1 MKIKVKKLMSK
12 IKETVSEA
20 LTPEEN
26 KKMRKWSLKLENA
39 RNAYSETLRNIK
51 TNEKVYDGT
60 REVQGNPNTYVEPTK
75 LACNVRNISYELVES
90 QVDSSIPMPKVTPI
104 HEEDE
109 EIAKTIEKALVN
121 MIKVRRLNI
130 LNDLME
136 RTVPIQ
142 GGDFFHVEWDNSL
155 GYHSNLGD
163 VTISERHPRQVI
175 PQPGVTDIDKM
186 DYIFILASQTKDFVK
201 KKYGKDVSD
210 AEEEYKDIRN
220 AEDSN
225 VDTDLVTVNM
235 VYYRNGKGGIGLYVW
250 CDDIELLDLEDYQ
263 ARKINRCTKCG
274 TETTEDK
281 CPECGAKTEEVDN
294 KEFTFEVPVVDPMS
308 GQVIGTEEAKAEY
321 YKPNVIPIILR
332 KNVSKHGSLL
342 GYSDVAVIRDQQDMI
357 NKLGSKVSEKLLKGG
372 SIAYLPSEVG
382 IETTDEELKVVR
394 LTTPDQVQ
402 RMGVLNLQ
410 VNVSQDLQMMSYE
423 YDYAKSTL
431 GITDSYQGKYDS
443 SATSGT
449 AKQYSINQAAGRL
462 ESKRIMKNDAYSKL
476 YELIFKFWLAYSD
489 EPMPISG
496 TGLNN
501 AMEYAELDKRSF
513 LKKDDAGEWYWNDE
527 FLFEIDSTSTLM
539 ANREAMWSQADQMLQ
554 SGAFGPVGDTDTALL
569 YWTFKS
575 RNNYPNAGEILRQIE
590 MRKQAEM
597 QEAQEMAQMQE
608 EGAMPNEMSVM

>member
-1 MKIKVKKLMSK
+1 MKVKKFMK
-12 IKETVSEA
+12 KVKETISEA

-39 RNAYSETLRNIK
+39 RNAYSDTLKSIK
-51 TNEKVYDGT
+51 RNEKLYDGT
-60 REVQGNPNTYVEPTK
+60 REVQGNPNSGVTPSK
-75 LACNVRNISYELVES
+75 LACNVRNISYELIES

-109 EIAKTIEKALVN
+109 EVAKTIEKALIN

-130 LNDLME
+130 INDLME

-155 GYHSNLGD
+155 GYHTNLGD
-163 VTISERHPRQVI
+163 VSISERHPRQVI
-175 PQPGVTDIDKM
+175 PQPGVTDIEKM
-186 DYIFILASQTKDFVK
+186 DYIFILVSQTKDFVK
-201 KKYGKDVSD
+201 KKYGVDVSD
-210 AEEEYKDIRN
+210 AEEEFRDIRN

-225 VDTDLVTVNM
+225 IDTDLVTVNM

-263 ARKINRCTKCG
+263 ARTIRVCPKCG
-274 TETTEDK
+274 SKSQEEK
-281 CPECGAKTEEVDN
+281 CPECGAKTEETID
-294 KEFTFEVPVVDPMS
+294 KEYTFEIPVVDPLT
-308 GQVIGTEEAKAEY
+308 GEITGFEEATTEY

-332 KNVSKHGSLL
+332 KNVSKHGALL
-342 GYSDVAVIRDQQDMI
+342 GYSDVDVIRDQQDMI
-357 NKLGSKVSEKLLKGG
+357 NKLGSKVAEKLLKGG

-410 VNVSQDLQMMSYE
+410 VNVSQDIQMMSYE

-431 GITDSYQGKYDS
+431 GITDAYQGKYDS

-501 AMEYAELDKRSF
+501 TMEYAQLDKKAF
-513 LKKDDAGEWYWNDE
+513 LKKDAAGEWYWNDE
-527 FLFEIDSTSTLM
+527 FIFDIDSTSTLM
-539 ANREAMWSQADQMLQ
+539 ANREAMWAQADQMLQ
-554 SGAFGPVGDTDTALL
+554 SGAFGPIGNTDTALL

-575 RNNYPNAGEILRQIE
+575 KNNYPNAGEILRQIE
-590 MRKQAEM
+590 MRKQAET
-597 QEAQEMAQMQE
+597 QAMAQME
-608 EGAMPNEMSVM
+608 ENANEMPVM

>member
-1 MKIKVKKLMSK
+1 MKVKKFMK
-12 IKETVSEA
+12 KVKETISEA

-39 RNAYSETLRNIK
+39 RNAYSDTLKSIK
-51 TNEKVYDGT
+51 RNEKLYDGT
-60 REVQGNPNTYVEPTK
+60 REVQGNPNSGVTPSK
-75 LACNVRNISYELVES
+75 LACNVRNISYELIES

-109 EIAKTIEKALVN
+109 EVAKTIEKALIN

-155 GYHSNLGD
+155 GYHTNLGD
-163 VTISERHPRQVI
+163 VSISERHPRQVI
-175 PQPGVTDIDKM
+175 PQPGVTDIEKM
-186 DYIFILASQTKDFVK
+186 DYIFILVSQTKDFVY
-201 KKYGKDVSD
+201 KKYGVDVSD
-210 AEEEYKDIRN
+210 AEEEYRDIRN

-225 VDTDLVTVNM
+225 IDTDLVTVNM

-263 ARKINRCTKCG
+263 ARTIRVCPKCG
-274 TETTEDK
+274 TKSQEEK
-281 CPECGAKTEEVDN
+281 CPECGEKT
-294 KEFTFEVPVVDPMS
+294 KETIDKEYTFEIPVVDPLTGEMT
-308 GQVIGTEEAKAEY
+308 GFEEVTTEY

-332 KNVSKHGSLL
+332 KNVSKHGALL
-342 GYSDVAVIRDQQDMI
+342 GYSDVDVIRDQQDMI
-357 NKLGSKVSEKLLKGG
+357 NKLGSKVAEKLLKGG

-394 LTTPDQVQ
+394 LNTPDQVQ

-410 VNVSQDLQMMSYE
+410 VNVSQDIQMMSYE

-431 GITDSYQGKYDS
+431 GITDAYQGKYDS

-501 AMEYAELDKRSF
+501 TMEYAQLDKRAF

-527 FLFEIDSTSTLM
+527 FIFDIDSTSTLM
-539 ANREAMWSQADQMLQ
+539 ANREAMWAQADQMLQ
-554 SGAFGPVGDTDTALL
+554 SGAFGPIGNTDTALL

-575 RNNYPNAGEILRQIE
+575 KNNYPNAGEILRQIE
-590 MRKQAEM
+590 MRKKAETQA
-597 QEAQEMAQMQE
+597 MAQME
-608 EGAMPNEMSVM
+608 ENDNEVPVM

>member
-1 MKIKVKKLMSK
+1 MKVKKFMK
-12 IKETVSEA
+12 KVKETISEA

-39 RNAYSETLRNIK
+39 RNAYSDTLKSIK
-51 TNEKVYDGT
+51 RNEKLYDGT
-60 REVQGNPNTYVEPTK
+60 REVQGNPNSGVTPSK
-75 LACNVRNISYELVES
+75 LACNVRNISYELIES

-109 EIAKTIEKALVN
+109 EVAKTIEKALIN

-155 GYHSNLGD
+155 GYHTNLGD
-163 VTISERHPRQVI
+163 VSISERHPRQVI
-175 PQPGVTDIDKM
+175 PQPGVTDIEKM
-186 DYIFILASQTKDFVK
+186 DYIFILVSQTKDFVY
-201 KKYGKDVSD
+201 KKYGVDVSD
-210 AEEEYKDIRN
+210 AEEEYRDIRN

-225 VDTDLVTVNM
+225 IDTDLVTVNM

-263 ARKINRCTKCG
+263 ARTIRACPKCG
-274 TETTEDK
+274 TKSQEEK
-281 CPECGAKTEEVDN
+281 CPECGEKT
-294 KEFTFEVPVVDPMS
+294 KETIDKEYTFEIPVVDPLTGEMT
-308 GQVIGTEEAKAEY
+308 GFEEATTEY

-332 KNVSKHGSLL
+332 KNVSKHGALL
-342 GYSDVAVIRDQQDMI
+342 GYSDVDVIRDQQDMI
-357 NKLGSKVSEKLLKGG
+357 NKLGSKVAEKLLKGG

-394 LTTPDQVQ
+394 LNTPDQVQ

-410 VNVSQDLQMMSYE
+410 VNVSQDIQMMSYE

-431 GITDSYQGKYDS
+431 GITDAYQGKYDS

-501 AMEYAELDKRSF
+501 TMEYAQLDKRAF

-527 FLFEIDSTSTLM
+527 FIFDIDSTSTLM
-539 ANREAMWSQADQMLQ
+539 ANREAMWAQADQMLQ
-554 SGAFGPVGDTDTALL
+554 SGAFGPIGNTDTALL

-575 RNNYPNAGEILRQIE
+575 KNNYPNAGEILRQIE
-590 MRKQAEM
+590 MRKKAETQAM
-597 QEAQEMAQMQE
+597 VQM
-608 EGAMPNEMSVM
+608 EGNDNEVPVM

>member
-1 MKIKVKKLMSK
+1 MRKVKKVMKEAKNTLMP
-12 IKETVSEA
+12 T
-20 LTPEEN
+20 EEN
-26 KKMRKWSLKLENA
+26 KKLKEWSRKLENA
-39 RNAYSETLRNIK
+39 KLAYSDALKDIK

-60 REVQGNPNTYVEPTK
+60 REVLGNPNTQVEATK

-109 EIAKTIEKALVN
+109 EVAKTIEKALVN

-130 LNDLME
+130 INDQME

-142 GGDFFHVEWDNSL
+142 GGDFFHVEWDNTL

-163 VTISERHPRQVI
+163 VSISERHPRQVI
-175 PQPGVTDIDKM
+175 PQPGVTDIEKM
-186 DYIFILASQTKDFVK
+186 DYIFILISQTKDFVK
-201 KKYGKDVSD
+201 KKYGVDVSN
-210 AEEEYKDIRN
+210 AEEEILDEKN
-220 AEDSN
+220 SN
-225 VDTDLVTVNM
+225 NRGVTTDLVTVNM
-235 VYYRNGKGGIGLYVW
+235 VYYRNKKGGIGLFAW
-250 CDDIELLDLEDYQ
+250 CDDYTLIDMDDYQ
-263 ARKINRCTKCG
+263 ARKIKKCKKCG
-274 TETTEDK
+274 ETTDADK
-281 CPECGAKTEEVDN
+281 CPVCGGKTEEVEDSTY
-294 KEFTFEVPVVDPMS
+294 EFELPVFDPVSGMPIGSEKASVD
-308 GQVIGTEEAKAEY
+308 Y

-332 KNVSKHGSLL
+332 KNVSKQGNLL
-342 GYSDVAVIRDQQDMI
+342 GYSDVAVVRDQQDMI
-357 NKLGSKVSEKLLKGG
+357 NKLGSKAAEKLLKGG
-372 SIAYLPSEVG
+372 SIAYLPEDVG

-394 LTTPDQVQ
+394 LRDPSQVS
-402 RMGVLNLQ
+402 MIGVMNMQ
-410 VNVSQDLQMMSYE
+410 VNVSQDLQMMSIE

-476 YELIFKFWLAYSD
+476 YEMIFKFWLAYSD

-501 AMEYAELDKRSF
+501 AMEYAELDKKNF
-513 LKKDDAGEWYWNDE
+513 LKKDEAGEYYWNDE
-527 FLFEIDSTSTLM
+527 FIFEIDSTSTLM

-575 RNNYPNAGEILRQIE
+575 KNNYPNAGEILRQIE
-590 MRKQAEM
+590 LRKQNEM
-597 QEAQEMAQMQE
+597 AMQQQAEMAQMTQ
-608 EGAMPNEMSVM
+608 EGAIPNEMPPM